1 MSDPGSGAPEAEPT
15 PGPGADSPGAD
26 SAEVP
31 VCPDGDRYAVERWLE
46 LTDPDTPWWAMPTG
60 VGLRLQLNEIRQ
72 LSVALQEGKVL
83 TGAVKRLLEEARE
96 TFTADGRYAPEA
108 FPEIRENLRRAL
120 RERDA
125 SDLLPG
131 GAAIA
136 AVEAAQAHLEDIGVI
151 GRLGEDLAEAADRA
165 DDLEG
170 LLVVDERIT
179 LLDAELAFEG
189 YSRERRSKAA
199 EACRGHLA
207 DGKTLTLSIET
218 VISDMGSGNEI
229 YEALVPLKRFDAD
242 SEVVLRGAMITGE
255 EAEERVAEWTDG
267 EHLLKELDEAVAVL
281 RISDIKAC
289 DFDAAAAMAR
299 DALARHVSLWELQ
312 GVELLLGTHLLLRRG
327 AGSAERRSV
336 ADRGIRLSGL
346 KSYEAARKKKKDD
359 IAMRRITDALE
370 QLAQARTGSHGASL
384 ADLWTV
390 SETLFGGLAADKSAE
405 VSEQLAAIVEYLYV
419 RDLLGWLGSRLNPDE
434 VDLDGL
440 ARKGG
445 SDGEWALTCVRLR
458 VKSLPGRLI
467 EADRPLEWVR
477 FGQLQRWDEMLKT
490 PKDKCH
496 LQHDLDDIRGRILAV
511 SNRAYLVRNLFLHQG
526 DPQRAAAMAVTLPI
540 FASVLRAVVGYI
552 IREAGDG
559 RLPLVQS
566 ELARLKVR
574 HVAATYAANPGRGP
588 RPLNS
593 FIDLSDD

>member
-1 MSDPGSGAPEAEPT
+1 
-15 PGPGADSPGAD
+15 
-26 SAEVP
+26 
-31 VCPDGDRYAVERWLE
+31 
-46 LTDPDTPWWAMPTG
+46 MPTG

-83 TGAVKRLLEEARE
+83 TGAVKRLLNEARE
-96 TFTADGRYAPEA
+96 TFTAEGRYAAEA

-136 AVEAAQAHLEDIGVI
+136 AVEAAQAHLEKCEII
-151 GRLGEDLAEAADRA
+151 ECLCEDVAKAADDA
-165 DDLEG
+165 ENLEG
-170 LLVVDERIT
+170 LLLVDERIT
-179 LLDAELAFEG
+179 LLDAELAFDG

-199 EACRGHLA
+199 ETCRGHLA
-207 DGKTLTLSIET
+207 AGKTLAQSIQA
-218 VISDMGSGNEI
+218 VISDMGSGTEI
-229 YEALVPLKRFDAD
+229 YEALVPLERFDAD
-242 SEVVLRGAMITGE
+242 GEVALRGAMITAE

-267 EHLLKELDEAVAVL
+267 QHLLKELDEAEVVL
-281 RISDIKAC
+281 RLSDIKAC

-299 DALARHVSLWELQ
+299 DALARHVSLWQLQ
-312 GVELLLGTHLLLRRG
+312 GVELSLGTFLLLREG
-327 AGSAERRSV
+327 SGSAEKRPV
-336 ADRGIRLSGL
+336 ADRWIKRLSGL
-346 KSYEAARKKKKDD
+346 KSYEAARKKQEDD
-359 IAMRRITDALE
+359 IAMRRITDGLE

-390 SETLFGGLAADKSAE
+390 AETLFGGLAADKSAE

-419 RDLLGWLGSRLNPDE
+419 RDLLGWLGSRLDPDA
-434 VDLDGL
+434 VDLEGL

-445 SDGEWALTCVRLR
+445 SDGEWALICVRRR

-477 FGQLQRWDEMLKT
+477 FGQLQRWDEMLEI

-496 LQHDLDDIRGRILAV
+496 LQHDLDDIRSRILAV

-540 FASVLRAVVGYI
+540 FASVLIAVVGYI
-552 IREAGDG
+552 IREAGAE

-588 RPLNS
+588 RPLSS

>member
-1 MSDPGSGAPEAEPT
+1 MSDPKSPEAEPT
-15 PGPGADSPGAD
+15 PGPGADSTGAD
-26 SAEVP
+26 SPEVP
-31 VCPDGDRYAVERWLE
+31 VCPGGDRYAVERWVE
-46 LTDPDTPWWAMPTG
+46 LTDPETPWWAMSTG

-83 TGAVKRLLEEARE
+83 TGAVKRLLNEARE
-96 TFTADGRYAPEA
+96 IFTAEGRYAAEA

-136 AVEAAQAHLEDIGVI
+136 AVEAAQAHLEKCEII
-151 GRLGEDLAEAADRA
+151 ERLGDDLAEAAEAA

-170 LLVVDERIT
+170 LLLVDERIT
-179 LLDAELAFEG
+179 LLDAELAFDG

-199 EACRGHLA
+199 ETCRGHLA
-207 DGKTLTLSIET
+207 AGKTLAESIAA
-218 VISDMGSGNEI
+218 VISEMGSGNEI
-229 YEALVPLKRFDAD
+229 YEALVPLERFDAD
-242 SEVVLRGAMITGE
+242 SEVALRGKMITAE

-267 EHLLKELDEAVAVL
+267 EHLLNELDGTVAVL
-281 RISDIKAC
+281 RLSGIRAP
-289 DFDAAAAMAR
+289 DFDAAAGMAR

-312 GVELLLGTHLLLRRG
+312 AVKYSLGAHLLLRQG
-327 AGSAERRSV
+327 AGSAERRPV
-336 ADRGIRLSGL
+336 ADGRIKQLSGL
-346 KSYEAARKKKKDD
+346 KNYEKARKEQEDD

-390 SETLFGGLAADKSAE
+390 SETLFGGLAADKSVE
-405 VSEQLAAIVEYLYV
+405 VSEQLASIVEYLYV
-419 RDLLGWLGSRLNPDE
+419 RDLLGWLGSRLNPDD
-434 VDLDGL
+434 VDLEGL
-440 ARKGG
+440 TRGGG
-445 SDGEWALTCVRLR
+445 SDGEWALTCVRQR
-458 VKSLPGRLI
+458 VRSLPGRLI
-467 EADRPLEWVR
+467 EADRPLEWAR
-477 FGQLQRWDEMLKT
+477 FGQLKRWDELLKT
-490 PKDKCH
+490 PKDRCH

-511 SNRAYLVRNLFLHQG
+511 ANRAYLVRNLFLHQG

-552 IREAGDG
+552 LRGAGEE